1 MKKFNRVF
9 VPHPNFRFGTDN
21 LRDLAKEIVYVC
33 ETPMFDDLMGD
44 EHSTKFEGKIN
55 ETMSNFNPDLD
66 VVADYGDAIIFA
78 MMIFY
83 LSERFEGFPVARFS
97 NKRNEYVVR
106 EISTEQFLVE
116 SK

>member
-1 MKKFNRVF
+1 MA
-9 VPHPNFRFGTDN
+9 HCSSY
-21 LRDLAKEIVYVC
+21 LRTISHLLNHQNDHHYH
-33 ETPMFDDLMGD
+33 FDDLMGD

-106 EISTEQFLVE
+106 EISTDQFLVE